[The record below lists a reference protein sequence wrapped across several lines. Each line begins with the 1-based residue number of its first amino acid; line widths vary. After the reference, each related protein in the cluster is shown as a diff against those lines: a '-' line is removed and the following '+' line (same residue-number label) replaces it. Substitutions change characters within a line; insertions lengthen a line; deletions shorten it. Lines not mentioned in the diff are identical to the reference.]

1 MPFVAQV
8 LASMHGAQENGNAEV
23 PRRHS
28 GDRGR
33 RGSRAKII
41 QLALAR
47 LDGVLGRLALD
58 GAREH
63 VADQV
68 FRQHFGRLGIR
79 LTGISG

>member
-1 MPFVAQV
+1 
-8 LASMHGAQENGNAEV
+8 
-23 PRRHS
+23 
-28 GDRGR
+28 
-33 RGSRAKII
+33 
-41 QLALAR
+41 
-47 LDGVLGRLALD
+47 LALD